1 MNYPSDWNE
10 FEDGEGSF
18 LFYNPDVW
26 TGNFRISAFKGNA
39 SYGKDAIR
47 QELKENDSASLVKIG
62 TWDCAY
68 SKEMF
73 QEEGTYYTSHL
84 WITGTGN
91 IAFECSFTV
100 PKGGSTKEAEEVI
113 ATLEARKEGEK
124 YPAELIP
131 VRLSEIYQINE
142 GYEWVVSTVKQE
154 LKKDFQG
161 VEEDLEKIQQVIDS
175 GKISPKK
182 KDEWLAIGITVCAI
196 LTNEVEGMEWKTL
209 IDGNRE
215 VPVLEYQGRTIDPM
229 KIAWSK
235 VKAGQPCNIAE
246 AYQSA
251 IDHHQITNQL
261 ITKLRGST
269 LFTSR
274 QPDQVLRRLGSF

>member
-1 MNYPSDWNE
+1 MQGKKFISPGAWFSMNYPSDWNE

-62 TWDCAY
+62 T
-68 SKEMF
+68 
-73 QEEGTYYTSHL
+73 
-84 WITGTGN
+84 
-91 IAFECSFTV
+91 SFTV

-124 YPAELIP
+124 YPAELIS

-161 VEEDLEKIQQVIDS
+161 VD
-175 GKISPKK
+175 
-182 KDEWLAIGITVCAI
+182 A
-196 LTNEVEGMEWKTL
+196 
-209 IDGNRE
+209 
-215 VPVLEYQGRTIDPM
+215 QGLLG
-229 KIAWSK
+229 
-235 VKAGQPCNIAE
+235 VQE
-246 AYQSA
+246 
-251 IDHHQITNQL
+251 
-261 ITKLRGST
+261 LR
-269 LFTSR
+269 
-274 QPDQVLRRLGSF
+274 V

>member
-1 MNYPSDWNE
+1 MQGKKFISPGAWFSMNYPSDWNE

-100 PKGGSTKEAEEVI
+100 PKGGSAKEAEEVI

-215 VPVLEYQGRTIDPM
+215 VPVLEY
-229 KIAWSK
+229 
-235 VKAGQPCNIAE
+235 
-246 AYQSA
+246 
-251 IDHHQITNQL
+251 
-261 ITKLRGST
+261 
-269 LFTSR
+269 
-274 QPDQVLRRLGSF
+274 

>member
-1 MNYPSDWNE
+1 MIQGKKFISPGAWFTMVYPSDWNE

-18 LFYNPDVW
+18 LFYNPDTW
-26 TGNFRISAFKGNA
+26 TGNFRISAFKADAATRGA
-39 SYGKDAIR
+39 MDYGKEAVK
-47 QELKENDSASLVKIG
+47 QELKENPSASLVKIG
-62 TWDCAY
+62 KLACAY

-100 PKGGSTKEAEEVI
+100 PKGGSAKEAEEVI

-124 YPAELIP
+124 YPAELIS

-251 IDHHQITNQL
+251 IDHH
-261 ITKLRGST
+261 
-269 LFTSR
+269 
-274 QPDQVLRRLGSF
+274 

>member
-1 MNYPSDWNE
+1 MQGKKFISPGAWFSMIYPSDWNE

-26 TGNFRISAFKGNA
+26 TGNFRISAFKGKA
-39 SYGKDAIR
+39 TYGKEAIR
-47 QELKENDSASLVKIG
+47 QELGENSSATLHKIG
-62 TWDCAY
+62 SLECAY

-73 QEEGTYYTSHL
+73 QEEGTYYTSHV
-84 WITGTGN
+84 WIIGAGN

-100 PKGGSTKEAEEVI
+100 PKGESVEIAEEVI
-113 ATLEARKEGEK
+113 ATLEVRQDGVK

-161 VEEDLEKIQQVIDS
+161 MEEDLEKLQQIIDS
-175 GKISPKK
+175 GKIGAKK
-182 KDEWLAIGITVCAI
+182 KEEWLAIGIAICTI
-196 LTNEVEGMEWKTL
+196 LTNEVEGMEWQTL

-215 VPVLEYQGRTIDPM
+215 VPVLLYNEKVIDPM
-229 KIAWSK
+229 TLVWSK
-235 VKAGQPCNIAE
+235 IKAGQPCHVIEEYNA
-246 AYQSA
+246 A
-251 IDHHQITNQL
+251 
-261 ITKLRGST
+261 
-269 LFTSR
+269 
-274 QPDQVLRRLGSF
+274 LGMR